1 MYTYLQQAL
10 PRVLI
15 HRTQVVKK
23 EWKLRGRFSPTKEN
37 RIKRRSLQRL
47 TKTVLV
53 VCGVQVKIRTK
64 ISRYRMFSLF
74 RLCFVFYGEIY
85 VKNG

>member
-1 MYTYLQQAL
+1 MYTYLPTYL

-23 EWKLRGRFSPTKEN
+23 KWKLRGQFSPTTEN
-37 RIKRRSLQRL
+37 RIKRRFLRRL

-64 ISRYRMFSLF
+64 ISRY
-74 RLCFVFYGEIY
+74 
-85 VKNG
+85 